1 MNRRTMLKGTAAA
14 SLLPL
19 ALGSELF
26 AQEANKGATADTVYE
41 LRTYHIAPGME
52 EALHKRFHDHTIA
65 LFERHGI
72 HPVGFWKAIDGEMP
86 LLIYIIRYKDLD
98 ASKEAWK
105 AFATDPDWAV
115 VRKASEVNGPLTTK
129 IDSVHMKAADLFPT
143 A

>member
-1 MNRRTMLKGTAAA
+1 MDRRTMLFGTAAA
-14 SLLPL
+14 GLLPL
-19 ALGSELF
+19 ALGSDLL

-52 EALHKRFHDHTIA
+52 EALHKRFHEHTIA

-72 HPVGFWKAIDGEMP
+72 HPVGFWSPIDGETP
-86 LLIYIIRYKDLD
+86 LLIYILRYKDLQ
-98 ASKEAWK
+98 ASKEAWQ

-115 VRKASEVNGPLTTK
+115 AKKASEVNGPLTTK
-129 IDSVHMKAADLFPT
+129 IDSVHMKAVDLFPK